1 MLQHQRIP
9 LTDRPRLLS
18 RTFRGSDDLPRG
30 LDITP
35 EFRRL
40 QLSPCRSGVSRQS
53 PQDLIPRDKDSRRT
67 IAVRSGDK
75 TGWLRFGE
83 HYLGPAESDGRE

>member
-9 LTDRPRLLS
+9 LADCPRLVS
-18 RTFRGSDDLPRG
+18 RTFCGRDDLSSG

-40 QLSPCRSGVSRQS
+40 QLSPCLSGVSRQS
-53 PQDLIPRDKDSRRT
+53 PQDLIPRCKDSRRT
-67 IAVRSGDK
+67 IAVRSGNK
-75 TGWLRFGE
+75 TGWLRFGG
-83 HYLGPAESDGRE
+83 HYR